1 MDLTFNLQN
10 SPYFLG
16 SLFILLLLILLLR
29 SPSKKILKYLIK
41 KIKNFKIKKKNKVK
55 KEVVKVV
62 KIVKVE
68 SVKKEVRGYWEK
80 TLFLIIGIG
89 VIIISYFKNWDILIS
104 KYELFYNFVLS
115 GTNHRNLT
123 TIIVTVIISIVLL
136 WIIKLMAILRKKR
149 TTVMKGIHYVI
160 FSVITVVSFLIITKS
175 VMASNLSLINSIIMG
190 IVFIAFG
197 IFIKRKK

>member
-1 MDLTFNLQN
+1 
-10 SPYFLG
+10 
-16 SLFILLLLILLLR
+16 
-29 SPSKKILKYLIK
+29 
-41 KIKNFKIKKKNKVK
+41 
-55 KEVVKVV
+55 VVKVV

-80 TLFLIIGIG
+80 TLFLIIG
-89 VIIISYFKNWDILIS
+89 
-104 KYELFYNFVLS
+104 
-115 GTNHRNLT
+115 
-123 TIIVTVIISIVLL
+123 IVLL